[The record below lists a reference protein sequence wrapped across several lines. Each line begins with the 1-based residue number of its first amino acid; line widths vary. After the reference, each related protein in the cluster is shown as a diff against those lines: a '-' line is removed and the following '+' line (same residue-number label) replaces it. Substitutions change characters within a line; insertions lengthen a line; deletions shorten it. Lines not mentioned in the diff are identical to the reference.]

1 MASNLRNIL
10 PEKKSQ
16 IESTDSIIVENDK
29 GTTVSEFGNVIYT
42 KENFKFKD
50 SIDNSTANL
59 PAYTSS
65 IEQLTRDKF
74 KTIIAPEIL
83 SAFYNTH
90 SNSQSELIGI
100 EGITTT
106 IIPLCAEH
114 VNTMRDVEDNSSF
127 LPISP
132 DAGNTNSSDGSNSN
146 LKLSKGIYRVEC
158 AATFTLVGPPGGID
172 ANGNS
177 YGNVDK
183 AYLILELF
191 KFTSPHETLLVSTP
205 IIDHGITLVETTPPP
220 GWCFPAE
227 DWDPLEQ
234 QIFENLPSHTCY
246 MYGFIS
252 ICNPSTVGIKAHTAG
267 TYVAG
272 YPLPGNI
279 GDLPPLYINPIQ
291 LTIEKISD
299 DPFLFDISTPEI
311 ETISTGIE
319 SLSSSVESVEDISP
333 QYRIRINKDLIKE
346 GENFEVTLTADNLPN
361 NTRVPYIISGA
372 TINDIDVSSLAG
384 NFIIIDGQS
393 TIKFSTFPNKT
404 KNTLKISLINFPDI
418 SDTIIIDYE

>member
-10 PEKKSQ
+10 SEKKTQ
-16 IESTDSIIVENDK
+16 IESTDRIIVESDK
-29 GTTVSEFGNVIYT
+29 GTTVSDFGNVVFN
-42 KENFKFKD
+42 KDNFKFKD

-59 PAYTSS
+59 PVYTNS

-74 KTIIAPEIL
+74 KTIVAPEIL
-83 SAFYNTH
+83 SVFYNTH

-100 EGITTT
+100 EGISTT
-106 IIPLCAEH
+106 ILPLCAEH
-114 VNTMRDVEDNSSF
+114 VNTTRDIESNSNS

-132 DAGNTNSSDGSNSN
+132 DAGNTASSDGSNSN

-172 ANGNS
+172 ANGNP

-205 IIDHGITLVETTPPP
+205 IIDHGLATVDINPPSD
-220 GWCFPAE
+220 WCFPPE
-227 DWDPLEQ
+227 DWDPAEQ
-234 QIFENLPSHTCY
+234 QIFVNLPSHTCY

-252 ICNPSTVGIKAHTAG
+252 ICNPSIIGIKAHTAG

-272 YPLPGNI
+272 YPSPGNI
-279 GDLPPLYINPIQ
+279 GDLPPLYINPVQ

-299 DPFLFDISTPEI
+299 DPFLFDISTPEV
-311 ETISTGIE
+311 ETISTDIE
-319 SLSSSVESVEDISP
+319 SLSSAAPTEEILP
-333 QYRIRINKDLIKE
+333 QYKLKINKDLIRE
-346 GENFEVTLTADNLPN
+346 GENFEVTLTVENLPN

-372 TINDIDVSSLAG
+372 TVNDIDVSSLAG
-384 NFIIIDGQS
+384 NFIIIDGKS

-404 KNTLKISLINFPDI
+404 KNTLKISLINYPDI